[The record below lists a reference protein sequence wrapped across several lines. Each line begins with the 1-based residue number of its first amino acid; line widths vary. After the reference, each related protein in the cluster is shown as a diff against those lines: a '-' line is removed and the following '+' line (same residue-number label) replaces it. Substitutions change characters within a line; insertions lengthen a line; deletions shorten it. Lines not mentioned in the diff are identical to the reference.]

1 MLDEMCATLGGRAAE
16 ELFTGHISTGA
27 MNDLER
33 VTKQAYGMIAYA
45 GMSDRLPNLCY
56 YNNEEYSFSKPYSN
70 RTAELI
76 DEEVKQMIND
86 QYQRAKTM
94 LTEHKEG
101 HNQLAQLLMEKE
113 VIFAE
118 DMEHIFGKR
127 PWASRSEEI
136 MNMKK
141 QDELPEEEKEETPLL
156 ENKEA

>member
-1 MLDEMCATLGGRAAE
+1 
-16 ELFTGHISTGA
+16 
-27 MNDLER
+27 
-33 VTKQAYGMIAYA
+33 
-45 GMSDRLPNLCY
+45 
-56 YNNEEYSFSKPYSN
+56 
-70 RTAELI
+70 
-76 DEEVKQMIND
+76 MIND